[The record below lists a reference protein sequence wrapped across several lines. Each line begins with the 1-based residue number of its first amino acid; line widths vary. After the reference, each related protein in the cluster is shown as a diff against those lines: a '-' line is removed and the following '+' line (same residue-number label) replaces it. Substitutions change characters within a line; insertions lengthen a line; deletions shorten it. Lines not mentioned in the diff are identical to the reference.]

1 MYLARGLYRR
11 CGGLTCYL
19 PSDAGHTGIPGGVM
33 QSLIHDFCVGSL
45 VHVL

>member
-1 MYLARGLYRR
+1 MYLACGLYWR

-19 PSDAGHTGIPGGVM
+19 LLDAGYAGIPGGVL
-33 QSLIHDFCVGSL
+33 QSLIYDFHVGSL